1 MPAQLACSGIRL
13 KGSEAVALVLPWP
26 SHIFASSVLDAIPPG
41 MFPAN
46 VQLPAS
52 YTCLCICGVRNIPAR
67 LSRRAL
73 LSNFRWSNVHSMTHC
88 NGSLPVNRSADTLGS
103 ALRSTLVYCAII
115 AAVAVSAPCR
125 AVAAPRPA
133 AAASFNAY
141 INTVESRLA
150 QQHRSA
156 GGFLASEDQGR
167 LRNGELMIETLAPES
182 PPGFSGAMLHHW
194 RGTAF
199 APGAKAADFER
210 LMRNFNAYPQYYAP
224 QVMQA
229 RILSQQGDHYQV
241 VMRVKQHHV
250 ITVVLDTAYDV
261 TFAHPDLAGTGTLR
275 GYSLSRSTT
284 TSEIESAGT
293 PKEQALGPGEDH
305 GFLWRLNTYWS
316 YEERDGGLYMQ
327 IESVSL
333 TRAIPTGLGWAIG
346 PFVESV
352 PRESLEFTLRAT
364 CNALKK

>member
-1 MPAQLACSGIRL
+1 
-13 KGSEAVALVLPWP
+13 
-26 SHIFASSVLDAIPPG
+26 
-41 MFPAN
+41 
-46 VQLPAS
+46 
-52 YTCLCICGVRNIPAR
+52 
-67 LSRRAL
+67 
-73 LSNFRWSNVHSMTHC
+73 MTHG
-88 NGSLPVNRSADTLGS
+88 NGSLPTNKSADTLGS
-103 ALRSTLVYCAII
+103 ALRSSLAYLAVI
-115 AAVAVSAPCR
+115 AAIAVSVPHR
-125 AVAAPRPA
+125 AFAAPKPA
-133 AAASFNAY
+133 AAESFNAY
-141 INTVESRLA
+141 VNTVESRLA
-150 QQHRSA
+150 QQHRSG

-167 LRNGELMIETLAPES
+167 LRTGELIVEKLAPAS
-182 PPGFSGAMLHHW
+182 PPGFPGAMLHHW

-210 LMRNFNAYPQYYAP
+210 LMRNFSAYPQYYAP
-224 QVMQA
+224 QVVQA

-241 VMRVKQHHV
+241 AMRVKQHHV

-261 TFAHPDLAGTGTLR
+261 TFVHSELAGANTRR
-275 GYSLSRSTT
+275 GYSLSRSTSV
-284 TSEIESAGT
+284 SEIESPGT
-293 PKEQALGPGEDH
+293 PKEHSLGPGEDH

-333 TRAIPTGLGWAIG
+333 TRAIPTGLGWAVG